1 MSATWI
7 VVLAVG
13 VASVAFKASGPV
25 VLGRRALSPLAV
37 RLVEVLAPVMLAALV
52 TVQAVGGDREIVL
65 DARLAGLGA
74 AGLALWR
81 GAGLLTVIVVA
92 GAAAALVRLVF

>member
-25 VLGRRALSPLAV
+25 VLGRRALPPLAV

>member
-1 MSATWI
+1 MSAAWI
-7 VVLAVG
+7 AVLAVG

-25 VLGRRALSPLAV
+25 LLGRGALPPLAV
-37 RLVEVLAPVMLAALV
+37 RLVELLAPVMLAALV

-74 AGLALWR
+74 AGIALWR
-81 GAGLLTVIVVA
+81 GAGLLPAMVVA
-92 GAAAALVRLVF
+92 GAAAALVRLVC

>member
-25 VLGRRALSPLAV
+25 VLGRRALPPLAV

-92 GAAAALVRLVF
+92 GAAAALVRLVS